1 MSHKYSP
8 PNYKL
13 SSGLSSKGH
22 SRISFPPKSITNSN
36 VLLKIFCTL
45 VIIVLICIVIGHYAF
60 KNRLLTCEHYVFNT
74 YLYIILAI
82 MLMFLVILLN
92 DQYGIFN
99 SLLMIMFS
107 NGVGTGILSF
117 IILLILLIGLTYAL
131 FNVDPTNIAL
141 SNGIW
146 LALVLL
152 IGILLIPTIYLGR
165 MTDVVGL
172 AGILTIVIVIVVG
185 LLGYYLGD
193 KIITFDW
200 DYYLYIALIALFI
213 VVIIGGIFISMV
225 MRDVNKLLT
234 FMYVISIISLV
245 IFVLLLLSNHKKL
258 KENSDKCIDGQVVP
272 NYPLESWRLVI
283 KIVNIFGDLIHIFAI
298 RKLRRR

>member
-1 MSHKYSP
+1 MSSRVSS
-8 PNYKL
+8 KL
-13 SSGLSSKGH
+13 SSRLLS
-22 SRISFPPKSITNSN
+22 FQPKSISNSN

-45 VIIVLICIVIGHYAF
+45 VIVVLLCIAIGHYAF
-60 KNRLLTCEHYVFNT
+60 ENGLLTCDHYIFNT

-82 MLMFLVILLN
+82 MLMFLVVLLN

-99 SLLMIMFS
+99 SLLIWLFS
-107 NGVGTGILSF
+107 GSLVKAIISLIL
-117 IILLILLIGLTYAL
+117 LLILLFGLTYAL
-131 FNVDPTNIAL
+131 IKVDPKNIAL

-146 LALVLL
+146 LTLVLL
-152 IGILLIPTIYLGR
+152 FGILLIPSIFLGR

-200 DYYLYIALIALFI
+200 DYYLNIALLILIAVSFIGLF
-213 VVIIGGIFISMV
+213 FITTLEGMIQ
-225 MRDVNKLLT
+225 
-234 FMYVISIISLV
+234 FMYVISIISLI

-272 NYPLESWRLVI
+272 NYPLESWGLVI
-283 KIVNIFGDLIHIFAI
+283 KIYIIFKDLIRILAI
-298 RKLRRR
+298 RKLRK

>member
-1 MSHKYSP
+1 M
-8 PNYKL
+8 
-13 SSGLSSKGH
+13 
-22 SRISFPPKSITNSN
+22 
-36 VLLKIFCTL
+36 
-45 VIIVLICIVIGHYAF
+45 
-60 KNRLLTCEHYVFNT
+60 
-74 YLYIILAI
+74 
-82 MLMFLVILLN
+82 M
-92 DQYGIFN
+92 
-99 SLLMIMFS
+99 MFS
-107 NGVGTGILSF
+107 NGLGTAILSF

-131 FNVDPTNIAL
+131 IKVDPTNIAL
-141 SNGIW
+141 CNGIW

-200 DYYLYIALIALFI
+200 DYYLNIALIILII
-213 VVIIGGIFISMV
+213 VAIIGGIFISIL
-225 MRDVNKLLT
+225 MRDINTLLT

-258 KENSDKCIDGQVVP
+258 RENSDKCIDGQVIP

-283 KIVNIFGDLIHIFAI
+283 KIVKIFGDLIRIFAI

>member
-1 MSHKYSP
+1 MSSKVSS
-8 PNYKL
+8 KVSSRL
-13 SSGLSSKGH
+13 SS
-22 SRISFPPKSITNSN
+22 FQPKSIANSN

-45 VIIVLICIVIGHYAF
+45 VIVVLLCIAIGHYAF
-60 KNRLLTCEHYVFNT
+60 KNGLLTCDHYVFNT

-82 MLMFLVILLN
+82 MLMFLVVLLN
-92 DQYGIFN
+92 DQYGIFQP
-99 SLLMIMFS
+99 LLMWMFS
-107 NGVGTGILSF
+107 GSF
-117 IILLILLIGLTYAL
+117 VTAIISLILLFGLIIGLTYAL
-131 FNVDPTNIAL
+131 IKVDPKNIAL

-152 IGILLIPTIYLGR
+152 FGILLIPSIFLGR

-200 DYYLYIALIALFI
+200 DYYLNIALLILIAVSFVGFFLI
-213 VVIIGGIFISMV
+213 TTLEGIIQ
-225 MRDVNKLLT
+225 

-272 NYPLESWRLVI
+272 NYPLESWNLVI
-283 KIVNIFGDLIHIFAI
+283 KIYIIFKDLIRILAI
-298 RKLRRR
+298 RKMRRL

>member
-1 MSHKYSP
+1 MSSKNSP

-13 SSGLSSKGH
+13 SSSLSSRMS
-22 SRISFPPKSITNSN
+22 SRLSFQPKSIANSN

-45 VIIVLICIVIGHYAF
+45 VIIVLICIAIGHYAF
-60 KNRLLTCEHYVFNT
+60 KNGLLTCEHYVFNT

-82 MLMFLVILLN
+82 MLMFLVVLLN

-99 SLLMIMFS
+99 SLLMMMFS
-107 NGVGTGILSF
+107 NGLGTAILSF

-131 FNVDPTNIAL
+131 IKFDPTNIAL
-141 SNGIW
+141 CNGIW

-200 DYYLYIALIALFI
+200 DYYLNIALIILII
-213 VVIIGGIFISMV
+213 VAIIGGIFISIL
-225 MRDVNKLLT
+225 MRDINTLLT

-258 KENSDKCIDGQVVP
+258 RENSDKCIDGQVIP

-283 KIVNIFGDLIHIFAI
+283 KIVKIFGDLIRIFAI

>member
-1 MSHKYSP
+1 MSSKVSSR
-8 PNYKL
+8 L
-13 SSGLSSKGH
+13 SS
-22 SRISFPPKSITNSN
+22 FQPKSIANSN

-45 VIIVLICIVIGHYAF
+45 VIVVLLCIAIGHYAF
-60 KNRLLTCEHYVFNT
+60 KNGLLTCDHYVFNT

-82 MLMFLVILLN
+82 MLMFLVVLLN

-99 SLLMIMFS
+99 SLLIWMFS
-107 NGVGTGILSF
+107 GSLVKA
-117 IILLILLIGLTYAL
+117 IILLILLFGLLFGLTYAL
-131 FNVDPTNIAL
+131 IEVDPQNIAL

-152 IGILLIPTIYLGR
+152 FGILLIPSIFLGR

-200 DYYLYIALIALFI
+200 DYYLNIALLILI
-213 VVIIGGIFISMV
+213 VVSFIGLFLITTLEGIIQ
-225 MRDVNKLLT
+225 

-272 NYPLESWRLVI
+272 NYPLESWNLVI
-283 KIVNIFGDLIHIFAI
+283 KIYIIFKDLIRILAI
-298 RKLRRR
+298 RKLRR

>member
-1 MSHKYSP
+1 
-8 PNYKL
+8 
-13 SSGLSSKGH
+13 
-22 SRISFPPKSITNSN
+22 
-36 VLLKIFCTL
+36 
-45 VIIVLICIVIGHYAF
+45 
-60 KNRLLTCEHYVFNT
+60 
-74 YLYIILAI
+74 
-82 MLMFLVILLN
+82 MLMFLVVLLN

-99 SLLMIMFS
+99 SLLMMMFS
-107 NGVGTGILSF
+107 NGLGTAILSF

-131 FNVDPTNIAL
+131 IKVDPTNIAL
-141 SNGIW
+141 CNGIW

-200 DYYLYIALIALFI
+200 DYYLNIALWILII
-213 VVIIGGIFISMV
+213 VAVIGAIFIHDINT
-225 MRDVNKLLT
+225 RLT
-234 FMYVISIISLV
+234 FIYTISIISLV

-258 KENSDKCIDGQVVP
+258 RENSDKCIDGQVVP
-272 NYPLESWRLVI
+272 NYPLESWGLVI
-283 KIVNIFGDLIHIFAI
+283 KMVNIFSNLIRILAV

>member
-1 MSHKYSP
+1 MSSKNSP
-8 PNYKL
+8 SNSKL
-13 SSGLSSKGH
+13 SSSLSSRVS
-22 SRISFPPKSITNSN
+22 SRLSFQPKSIANSN

-45 VIIVLICIVIGHYAF
+45 VIIILICIAIGHYAF
-60 KNRLLTCEHYVFNT
+60 KNGLLTCEHYVFNT

-82 MLMFLVILLN
+82 MLMFLVVLLN

-99 SLLMIMFS
+99 SLLMMMFS
-107 NGVGTGILSF
+107 NGLGTAILSF

-131 FNVDPTNIAL
+131 IKVDPTNIAL
-141 SNGIW
+141 CNGIW

-200 DYYLYIALIALFI
+200 DYYLNIALWILII
-213 VVIIGGIFISMV
+213 VAVIGAIFIHDINT
-225 MRDVNKLLT
+225 RLT
-234 FMYVISIISLV
+234 FIYTISIISLV

-258 KENSDKCIDGQVVP
+258 RENSDKCIDGQVVP
-272 NYPLESWRLVI
+272 NYPLESWGLVI
-283 KIVNIFGDLIHIFAI
+283 KMVNIFSNLIRILAV

>member
-1 MSHKYSP
+1 
-8 PNYKL
+8 
-13 SSGLSSKGH
+13 
-22 SRISFPPKSITNSN
+22 
-36 VLLKIFCTL
+36 
-45 VIIVLICIVIGHYAF
+45 
-60 KNRLLTCEHYVFNT
+60 
-74 YLYIILAI
+74 
-82 MLMFLVILLN
+82 MLMFLVVLLN

-107 NGVGTGILSF
+107 NGLGTAILSF
-117 IILLILLIGLTYAL
+117 IILLILVIGLTYAL
-131 FNVDPTNIAL
+131 IKVDPTNIAL

-152 IGILLIPTIYLGR
+152 IGIFLIPTIYLGR

-193 KIITFDW
+193 KIINFNW
-200 DYYLYIALIALFI
+200 DYYLYIALLVLII
-213 VVIIGGIFISMV
+213 VSIIGGIFVSII
-225 MRDVNKLLT
+225 MRDINKLLT
-234 FMYVISIISLV
+234 FMYAISIISLV

-258 KENSDKCIDGQVVP
+258 IENSDKCIDGQVIP

-283 KIVNIFGDLIHIFAI
+283 KIVNVFGDLIRILAV
-298 RKLRRR
+298 RKLRK